1 MCAPGPFQTRREQ
14 EQDVATCLAALQQ
27 FKGVA
32 RSVVRNGCNQQPQ
45 GAMCSVDTVF
55 DLICAN
61 HHADMPEEYY
71 ETMRLMD
78 NSASDLDILRCSEIA
93 GLYCG
98 TAI

>member
-1 MCAPGPFQTRREQ
+1 
-14 EQDVATCLAALQQ
+14 
-27 FKGVA
+27 
-32 RSVVRNGCNQQPQ
+32 
-45 GAMCSVDTVF
+45 MCSVDTVF